1 MDLKI
6 KWKGIEKKFCL
17 NDNLSESETIIIFEA
32 RHLLLKGNWKREG
45 KETENQEREGGGGKR
60 ERERESKREGH
71 GQEPK

>member
-32 RHLLLKGNWKREG
+32 RHLLLKGIG
-45 KETENQEREGGGGKR
+45 KERVKRLKMRREREEEGR

>member
-32 RHLLLKGNWKREG
+32 RHLLLKGIG
-45 KETENQEREGGGGKR
+45 KETENEEREGGGGKR
-60 ERERESKREGH
+60 ERERVKERVMV
-71 GQEPK
+71 

>member
-32 RHLLLKGNWKREG
+32 RHLLLKGIG
-45 KETENQEREGGGGKR
+45 KERVKRQNEEREGGGGKR
-60 ERERESKREGH
+60 ERERE
-71 GQEPK
+71 